1 MKKYDFT
8 NYLSPL
14 SWRYGSTAMRYI
26 FSEENKYKLWRKI
39 WVALAKAQH
48 EAGLV
53 GQKEFVD
60 ISLHE
65 KDLDIERILEIEKE
79 TKHDVMAAIF
89 EFAEKAKVGGG
100 KIHLGATS
108 QDIVDNADMLR
119 TLEAM
124 GLIHEKLK
132 SLLNIFGEQIEKYA
146 QLFCMGFTHLQ
157 PAEPTTVGYRLAFY
171 AQDLLTDTSILRM
184 IKEMV
189 KGKGFKGAVGTRAS
203 YTALLKHTGMSA
215 EALDEKVME
224 KLGLSADLITT
235 QVYSRKY
242 DFLVLT
248 MLASI
253 ASSCAKFAG
262 DLRILQSPP
271 VGEWSE
277 PFSKL
282 QVGSSAMPFK
292 KNPITSEKI
301 CSLARFVT
309 QLPAV
314 ALENASHS
322 YLERTLD
329 DSANKRIVFAEGF
342 LAVDEILMSMEK
354 IVSGLVINKERI
366 TRNLNQYSPFAATE
380 VILMQAV
387 KRGGDRQKLH
397 EYLRELSLKA
407 WSKIQKGEN
416 NPLSKLILDS
426 PELIKYLTKKQI
438 TESLNAANHV
448 GDAAER
454 ARKLVKKIGQA
465 F

>member
-1 MKKYDFT
+1 MKRYDFT

-119 TLEAM
+119 TFEAM
-124 GLIHEKLK
+124 AIIEKKLK

-146 QLFCMGFTHLQ
+146 EIPCMGFTHLQ

-171 AQDLLTDTSILRM
+171 AQDLLVDTSILRT
-184 IKEMV
+184 IKVLV

-203 YTALLKHTGMSA
+203 YTALLKDTGMSA
-215 EALDEKVME
+215 QEIDEQVMV
-224 KLGLSADLITT
+224 KLGLVGDLITT
-235 QVYSRKY
+235 QVYTRKY
-242 DFLVLT
+242 DYWILSL
-248 MLASI
+248 LASI
-253 ASSCAKFAG
+253 SSSCAKFAG

-292 KNPITSEKI
+292 KNPVTSEKI
-301 CSLARFVT
+301 CSLARYVT
-309 QLPAV
+309 QLPQV
-314 ALENASHS
+314 ALENASLS

-354 IVSGLVINKERI
+354 IISKLVINTERI
-366 TRNLNQYSPFAATE
+366 AHNLNQYGPFAATE
-380 VILMQAV
+380 VILMEAV
-387 KRGGDRQKLH
+387 KGGGDRQKLH

-407 WSKIQKGEN
+407 WSKIQKGES
-416 NPLSKLILDS
+416 NPLSKLMLDS
-426 PELIKYLTKKQI
+426 PELKKYLTKKQI